1 MLEATGRHLSSSDEA
16 LPTTPQ
22 GAIIINQP
30 SSNDMPSLCQT
41 DFITHGKQAS
51 KHYKKFY
58 YSEAINHHV
67 LIYVLYG

>member
-1 MLEATGRHLSSSDEA
+1 MFLKASWTLSKVHDICDKIMLEATGRHLSSSDEA

-41 DFITHGKQAS
+41 DFITHGKQAR
-51 KHYKKFY
+51 KHNK
-58 YSEAINHHV
+58 
-67 LIYVLYG
+67 